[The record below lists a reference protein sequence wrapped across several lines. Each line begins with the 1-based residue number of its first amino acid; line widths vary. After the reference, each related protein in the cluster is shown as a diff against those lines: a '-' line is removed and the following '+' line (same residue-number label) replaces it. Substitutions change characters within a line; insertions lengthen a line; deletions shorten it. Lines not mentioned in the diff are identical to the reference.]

1 MDQIQLTGVTG
12 YGYHGVFDH
21 ERREGQNFSV
31 DLSIGA
37 DFTQAAASDDVTD
50 TVHYGEVA
58 NMVHAHITGEPVN
71 LIERLAANIAADIL
85 ATFTGVL
92 ELAVTIHKPDAPIEV
107 PFDSV
112 SVTYHARRADDL
124 TEEPE
129 QQTGAQ
135 GPARQEAVLALGSNL
150 GQKDSTLDSAIA
162 ALRAHPDIEVLA
174 VSPRAVTKAVGGPAD
189 QPDYVNLVLKVAT
202 TLKPF
207 ELLGACQQI
216 EADHDRVREVRWGPR
231 TLDIDMITYGTLT
244 QASPILTLP
253 HPRAHE
259 RAFVL
264 APWSW
269 LEPDAT
275 LAGTPI
281 TELLERC
288 TDRDGLTKV
297 EAEGSHRG

>member
-1 MDQIQLTGVTG
+1 MDRIQLTGVTG
-12 YGYHGVFDH
+12 YGYHGVFEH
-21 ERREGQNFSV
+21 ERREGQTFAV

-37 DFTQAAASDDVTD
+37 DFGAAAASDDVAD

-58 NMVHAHITGEPVN
+58 NLVHAHIVGEPVN
-71 LIERLAANIAADIL
+71 LIERLAANIAADIM
-85 ATFTGVL
+85 AGFPSVQ
-92 ELAVTIHKPDAPIEV
+92 ELTVTIHKPDAPIEV

-112 SVTYHARRADDL
+112 SVSYRTSRHGRA
-124 TEEPE
+124 EPP
-129 QQTGAQ
+129 TTPRAQ
-135 GPARQEAVLALGSNL
+135 AVLALGSNL
-150 GQKDSTLDSAIA
+150 GEKDSTLDSAIE
-162 ALRAHPDIEVLA
+162 ALSEHPNIEVLD

-189 QPDYVNLVLKVAT
+189 QPDYVNMVLRVAT

-216 EADHDRVREVRWGPR
+216 EADHHRVRDIRWGPR
-231 TLDIDMITYGTLT
+231 TLDIDMICYGQL
-244 QASPILTLP
+244 QQDSPILTLP

-269 LEPDAT
+269 MEPEAT

-288 TDRDGLTKV
+288 PDKDGLRRLQ
-297 EAEGSHRG
+297 GRHRG